1 MTTDTA
7 PVSLP
12 AAALIFGVS
21 DHDGRHHIVTRDS
34 ATHALDLSSDPR
46 VVHAAALCETTVGL
60 TPTWGVY
67 DRQASDRY
75 GRPCHDCLW
84 ILALHRKTVADELE
98 AARPDDVD
106 AAALAAAGFDPHL
119 GPNLLAAIAGDPA
132 LIHSHHPLAPTH
144 QAQLLAHA
152 SRHLPAISI
161 CQECLDLGIH
171 NAHDDTSTCPTQIIF
186 LPGLHPGCWRMGR
199 RMARNPALR
208 MPRHSAVLRTHND
221 GSAHYTLN
229 THLGHQD
236 SGSVDDQRSH
246 Q

>member
-12 AAALIFGVS
+12 EAALIFGVS

-60 TPTWGVY
+60 TPTWGAY

-98 AARPDDVD
+98 AARPDDFD
-106 AAALAAAGFDPHL
+106 GAALAAAGFDPHL

-132 LIHSHHPLAPTH
+132 LIHSHHPLGPTH

-171 NAHDDTSTCPTQIIF
+171 NAHDDTSTCPAQIIF
-186 LPGLHPGCWRMGR
+186 CPACTPAAGEWAGEWQGTLLSECLVTAPCSALTT
-199 RMARNPALR
+199 MA
-208 MPRHSAVLRTHND
+208 
-221 GSAHYTLN
+221 AHYTLN

-236 SGSVDDQRSH
+236 SGSVDDRRSH